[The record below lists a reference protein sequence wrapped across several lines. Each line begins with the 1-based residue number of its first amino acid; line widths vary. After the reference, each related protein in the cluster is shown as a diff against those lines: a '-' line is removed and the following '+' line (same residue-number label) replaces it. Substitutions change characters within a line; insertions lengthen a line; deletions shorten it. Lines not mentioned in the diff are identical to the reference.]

1 MAAGKKKEKDARN
14 EKEKGNRKE
23 KDRSKKQKTKRQIKK
38 ERPDGAKQVSIPK
51 KKSAMAI
58 CS

>member
-23 KDRSKKQKTKRQIKK
+23 KDKKARSRKKDQTPQSKLAYANSYIYYY
-38 ERPDGAKQVSIPK
+38 I
-51 KKSAMAI
+51 I
-58 CS
+58 II